1 MQLDPF
7 LSLPIELDRFS
18 HQDPDYRKRSTDS
31 TRKPSTDTVQ
41 RRSLREG
48 FSLALRFQKH
58 AGSGKYSTGADV
70 VMFLAGLSPLSPI
83 FKKKMA
89 LSHRRYGTYG
99 SVGGQSDLGIEHDTR
114 SNPYLTFQLSP
125 SVPPSLS
132 RNSMICFALSTAS
145 TRVHVRPILS

>member
-41 RRSLREG
+41 RQSLREG
-48 FSLALRFQKH
+48 FFLALRFQKH
-58 AGSGKYSTGADV
+58 AGSGKYSTGADA
-70 VMFLAGLSPLSPI
+70 VMFLAGLSPLSSI
-83 FKKKMA
+83 VKKKI
-89 LSHRRYGTYG
+89 GTLTSSFWNLW
-99 SVGGQSDLGIEHDTR
+99 SVCGQSGLGIEHDTR
-114 SNPYLTFQLSP
+114 SDPYLTFQLSP
-125 SVPPSLS
+125 SVPWSLS
-132 RNSMICFALSTAS
+132 RNSSICFALSTAS